1 MQQSPSPY
9 RSPNESRSV
18 SFAVA
23 DNVVVREGGVSND
36 VTDERLSAT
45 TTTPHGASD
54 ASADRRVAAGRRA
67 TELSSA
73 TGARPQT
80 TRDSVSDTM
89 NGEIETLEDLSQ
101 HYQDSVPADLREANT
116 FDWYLREL
124 YDDPRIAR
132 NAHQRVADMFDY
144 YGTEY
149 DEDAGVVEYLM
160 ASEDPLHEGENIFY
174 GREVH
179 ESIHEFVNKVKSGAR
194 GLGPE
199 KRIKLLLGP
208 VGSGKSHFDLMVRR
222 YFEDYTM
229 RDEGRMYT
237 FRWTNLCDVIRD
249 QDPADDTVQSPMN
262 QDPIVLL
269 PQEQR
274 DRVIERL
281 NENLDAPYTIRNEQS
296 LDPASEFYMDKLLA
310 EYDDDL
316 QSVLENHVEIIRLV
330 ASENKRQCIETFE
343 PKDKKNQDETELT
356 GDVNYSKLAVYGESD
371 PRAFD
376 YSGAFCNANR
386 GLFSGEELLKLQ
398 REFLYDFLHA
408 SQEQTIKPKN
418 NPRID
423 IDQVIV
429 GRTNMPEY
437 RDKKGD
443 EKMEAFNDRTKRID
457 FPYVLEYTQ
466 EAEIYRKMLR
476 NADVPHM
483 HIEPHAMEMAGLF
496 GVLTRITEPDGERI
510 SLTQKAKAYNGEI
523 DDGDDV
529 DVKKLREEGESKADI
544 AEGME
549 GVSARF
555 IGDEIAEA
563 IMDSTHR
570 GRDYLSP
577 LSIFTHFEENL
588 ENHGSIPEENVERYH
603 RYLEMVRDEYKERA
617 IEDVR
622 HALAYDL
629 DEIQR
634 QGEKYMDHVM
644 AYIDDATVRDELT
657 GREQDPDEKFL
668 RSVEEKLEI
677 PSDRKDDFRQ
687 EVSNW
692 VSRRA
697 REGTSFNPQDNDRLR
712 RALERKLWEDKKHNI
727 NFSALV
733 SANELD
739 DDERNAWID
748 ALEEQ
753 GYSREGAR
761 EVLEFAGAEV
771 AKAELET

>member
-1 MQQSPSPY
+1 M
-9 RSPNESRSV
+9 
-18 SFAVA
+18 
-23 DNVVVREGGVSND
+23 
-36 VTDERLSAT
+36 
-45 TTTPHGASD
+45 
-54 ASADRRVAAGRRA
+54 
-67 TELSSA
+67 
-73 TGARPQT
+73 TGE
-80 TRDSVSDTM
+80 M
-89 NGEIETLEDLSQ
+89 ETLEDLSQ
-101 HYQDSVPADLREANT
+101 QYRESVPGDLREAKS
-116 FDWYLREL
+116 FGWYLDEV

-132 NAHQRVADMFDY
+132 NAHQRVADMFDH

-160 ASEDPLHEGENIFY
+160 ASDDPVHDGENVFY

-179 ESIHEFVNKVKSGAR
+179 EAIHEFVNKVKSGAR

-208 VGSGKSHFDLMVRR
+208 VGSGKSHFDWMVRR

-229 RDEGRMYT
+229 TEAGRMYT
-237 FRWTNLCDVIRD
+237 FRWTNLTDVIRD
-249 QDPADDTVQSPMN
+249 QDPADDTVESPMH
-262 QDPIVLL
+262 QDPLVLL
-269 PQEQR
+269 PQGQR
-274 DRVIERL
+274 DQVIERL
-281 NENLDAPYTIRNEQS
+281 NESLDAPYTIRNERS
-296 LDPASEFYMDKLLA
+296 LDPASEFYMDRLLA
-310 EYDDDL
+310 AYDDDL
-316 QSVLENHVEIIRLV
+316 RQVIENHVEIIRLV
-330 ASENKRQCIETFE
+330 ASENKRQCVETFE

-356 GDVNYSKLAVYGESD
+356 GDVNYSKIAIYGESD

-437 RDKKGD
+437 REKKGD

-457 FPYVLEYTQ
+457 FPYVLEYEQ

-476 NADVPHM
+476 NADVPDM

-496 GVLTRITEPDGERI
+496 GVLTRVEEPDGNVT
-510 SLTQKAKAYNGEI
+510 LVQKAKAYNGEI

-529 DVKKLREEGESKADI
+529 DVRKLREEAEEVTDI
-544 AEGME
+544 AEGMD

-570 GRDYLSP
+570 GRGYLSP
-577 LSIFTHFEENL
+577 LSVFTHFERNL
-588 ENHGSIPEENVERYH
+588 ENHGSIPEENVERYL
-603 RYLEMVRDEYKERA
+603 RYLELVREEYKERA
-617 IEDVR
+617 IDDVR

-644 AYIDDATVRDELT
+644 AYIDDSTVEDELT
-657 GREQDPDEKFL
+657 GREQEPDETFL
-668 RSVEEKLEI
+668 RSVEEKLDV
-677 PSDRKDDFRQ
+677 PADRKDDFRQ

-697 REGTSFNPQDNDRLR
+697 REGRRFDPQENDRLR

-739 DDERNAWID
+739 DEERNAWVE
-748 ALEEQ
+748 ALVDR
-753 GYSREGAR
+753 GYSRDGAA

-771 AKAELET
+771 AKSELEEGG

>member
-1 MQQSPSPY
+1 MSTY
-9 RSPNESRSV
+9 
-18 SFAVA
+18 
-23 DNVVVREGGVSND
+23 
-36 VTDERLSAT
+36 
-45 TTTPHGASD
+45 
-54 ASADRRVAAGRRA
+54 
-67 TELSSA
+67 
-73 TGARPQT
+73 
-80 TRDSVSDTM
+80 
-89 NGEIETLEDLSQ
+89 ETLEDLSE
-101 HYQDSVPADLREANT
+101 HYRDSVPADLREAKS
-116 FDWYLREL
+116 FEWYLNEVR
-124 YDDPRIAR
+124 DDPRIAR
-132 NAHQRVADMFDY
+132 NAHQRIADMFDH
-144 YGTEY
+144 YGTDY
-149 DEDAGVVEYLM
+149 DERAGVVEYLM
-160 ASEDPLHEGENIFY
+160 ASEDPLHDGENVFY

-208 VGSGKSHFDLMVRR
+208 VGSGKSHFDWLVRR

-229 RDEGRMYT
+229 RDDGRMYT
-237 FRWTNLCDVIRD
+237 FRWVNLCDVVRD
-249 QDPADDTVQSPMN
+249 QDPGDDTVRSPMN
-262 QDPIVLL
+262 QDPLVLL

-274 DRVIERL
+274 DIILEAL
-281 NENLDAPYTIRNEQS
+281 NENLEAPYTIRNEQS
-296 LDPASEFYMDKLLA
+296 LDPASEFYLDALLA

-316 QSVLENHVEIIRLV
+316 EAVLRNHVEVIRLV
-330 ASENKRQCIETFE
+330 ASENKRQCVETFE

-371 PRAFD
+371 PRSFD
-376 YSGAFCNANR
+376 YAGAFCNANR
-386 GLFSGEELLKLQ
+386 GIFSGEELLKLQ

-457 FPYVLEYTQ
+457 FPYVLEYER
-466 EAEIYRKMLR
+466 EADIYRKMLR
-476 NADVPHM
+476 NADVPDM

-496 GVLTRITEPDGERI
+496 GVLTRITEPDGETV
-510 SLTQKAKAYNGEI
+510 SLVQKAKAYNGEL
-523 DDGDDV
+523 DEADDV
-529 DVKKLREEGESKADI
+529 DVKKLREEGEEKADI

-570 GRDYLSP
+570 DRSYLSP
-577 LSIFTHFEENL
+577 LSVFTHFEENL

-603 RYLEMVRDEYKERA
+603 RYLELVREEYRDRA

-622 HALAYDL
+622 HALAYDV
-629 DEIQR
+629 DEIRR

-644 AYIDDATVRDELT
+644 AYIDDATIEDELT
-657 GREQDPDEKFL
+657 GREVEPDETFM
-668 RSVEEKLEI
+668 RAVEEKLDI
-677 PSDRKDDFRQ
+677 PNDRKDDFRQ

-697 REGTSFNPQDNDRLR
+697 REGRGFDPHENDRLR

-748 ALEEQ
+748 ALVDR
-753 GYSREGAR
+753 GYSRDGAR

-771 AKAELET
+771 AKSEME

>member
-1 MQQSPSPY
+1 MT
-9 RSPNESRSV
+9 
-18 SFAVA
+18 
-23 DNVVVREGGVSND
+23 G
-36 VTDERLSAT
+36 AT
-45 TTTPHGASD
+45 KTLE
-54 ASADRRVAAGRRA
+54 
-67 TELSSA
+67 ELSD
-73 TGARPQT
+73 RYK
-80 TRDSVSDTM
+80 
-89 NGEIETLEDLSQ
+89 ET
-101 HYQDSVPADLREANT
+101 VPSDLREAKS
-116 FDWYLREL
+116 FDWYLSEVHEH
-124 YDDPRIAR
+124 PRIAR
-132 NAHQRVADMFDY
+132 NAHQRVADMFDH

-149 DEDAGVVEYLM
+149 DEEAGVVEYLM
-160 ASEDPLHEGENIFY
+160 ASEDPIHDGENTFY

-208 VGSGKSHFDLMVRR
+208 VGSGKSHFDWMVRR

-237 FRWTNLCDVIRD
+237 FRWTNLTDVIRD
-249 QDPADDTVQSPMN
+249 QDPADDVVRSPMN

-274 DRVIERL
+274 DKVIEGL
-281 NENLDAPYTIRNEQS
+281 NERLDAPYTIRNEQA
-296 LDPASEFYMDKLLA
+296 LDPASEFYMDKLL
-310 EYDDDL
+310 EHYGDDL
-316 QSVLENHVEIIRLV
+316 QQVLDNHVEVVRLV
-330 ASENKRQCIETFE
+330 ADENKRQCIETFE

-356 GDVNYSKLAVYGESD
+356 GDVNYSKIAVYGESD

-386 GLFSGEELLKLQ
+386 GIFSGEELLKLQ

-408 SQEQTIKPKN
+408 TQEQTIKPKN

-457 FPYVLEYTQ
+457 FPYVLQYEE
-466 EAEIYRKMLR
+466 EAQIYRKMLK
-476 NADVPHM
+476 NADVPDIHV
-483 HIEPHAMEMAGLF
+483 EPHTLEMAGLF
-496 GVLTRITEPDGERI
+496 GVLTRIQEPDGGQVSI
-510 SLTQKAKAYNGEI
+510 TQKAKAYNGEI
-523 DDGDDV
+523 DEADDI
-529 DVKKLREEGESKADI
+529 DVKKLRDEAAETTDI
-544 AEGME
+544 GEGMD
-549 GVSARF
+549 GVSPRF

-563 IMDSTHR
+563 IMDSMHR
-570 GRDYLSP
+570 GRKFLSP
-577 LSIFTHFEENL
+577 LTTFNHLEENL
-588 ENHGSIPEENVERYH
+588 ENHGSIPTENFETYY
-603 RYLEMVRDEYKERA
+603 RYLELVREEYKERA

-644 AYIDDATVRDELT
+644 AYIDDDTVEDEIT
-657 GREQDPDEKFL
+657 GREQEPDEKFL
-668 RSVEEKLEI
+668 RDVEEKLDI
-677 PSDRKDDFRQ
+677 PEDRKNDFRQ
-687 EVSNW
+687 EVANW

-697 REGTSFNPQDNDRLR
+697 REGSSFDPQDNDRLR

-733 SANELD
+733 SSGEMD
-739 DDERNAWID
+739 DDERNAWIN

-753 GYSREGAR
+753 GYSRDGAK

-771 AKAELET
+771 AKTEMED

>member
-1 MQQSPSPY
+1 M
-9 RSPNESRSV
+9 
-18 SFAVA
+18 
-23 DNVVVREGGVSND
+23 
-36 VTDERLSAT
+36 
-45 TTTPHGASD
+45 
-54 ASADRRVAAGRRA
+54 
-67 TELSSA
+67 
-73 TGARPQT
+73 
-80 TRDSVSDTM
+80 
-89 NGEIETLEDLSQ
+89 ETLEDLSQ
-101 HYQDSVPADLREANT
+101 QYRESVPGDLREAKS
-116 FDWYLREL
+116 FGWYLDEV
-124 YDDPRIAR
+124 YDNPRIAR
-132 NAHQRVADMFDY
+132 NAHQRVADMFDH

-160 ASEDPLHEGENIFY
+160 ASDDPVHDGENVFY

-179 ESIHEFVNKVKSGAR
+179 EAIHEFVNKVKSGAR

-208 VGSGKSHFDLMVRR
+208 VGSGKSHFDWMVRR

-229 RDEGRMYT
+229 TDAGRMYT
-237 FRWTNLCDVIRD
+237 FRWTNLTDVIRG
-249 QDPADDTVQSPMN
+249 QDPADDTVESPMH
-262 QDPIVLL
+262 QDPLVLL
-269 PQEQR
+269 PQGQR
-274 DRVIERL
+274 DQVIKRL
-281 NENLDAPYTIRNEQS
+281 NESLDAPYTIRNERS
-296 LDPASEFYMDKLLA
+296 LDPASEFYMDRLLA
-310 EYDDDL
+310 AYDDDL
-316 QSVLENHVEIIRLV
+316 RQVIENHVEIIRLV
-330 ASENKRQCIETFE
+330 ASENKRQCVETFE

-356 GDVNYSKLAVYGESD
+356 GDVNYSKIAIYGESD

-437 RDKKGD
+437 REKKGD

-457 FPYVLEYTQ
+457 FPYVLEYEQ
-466 EAEIYRKMLR
+466 EAEIYRKMLG
-476 NADVPHM
+476 NADVPDM

-496 GVLTRITEPDGERI
+496 GVLTRVEEPDGNVT
-510 SLTQKAKAYNGEI
+510 LVQKAKAYNGEI

-529 DVKKLREEGESKADI
+529 DVRKLREEAEEVTDI

-577 LSIFTHFEENL
+577 LSVFTHFERNL
-588 ENHGSIPEENVERYH
+588 ENHGSIPEENIERYL
-603 RYLEMVRDEYKERA
+603 RYLELVREEYKERA
-617 IEDVR
+617 IDDVR

-644 AYIDDATVRDELT
+644 AYIDDSTVEDELT
-657 GREQDPDEKFL
+657 GREQEPDETFL
-668 RSVEEKLEI
+668 RSVEEKLDV
-677 PSDRKDDFRQ
+677 PADRKDDFRQ

-697 REGTSFNPQDNDRLR
+697 REGRRFDPQENDRLR

-739 DDERNAWID
+739 DEERNAWVE
-748 ALEEQ
+748 ALVDR
-753 GYSREGAR
+753 GYSRDGAA

-771 AKAELET
+771 AKSELEEGG

>member
-1 MQQSPSPY
+1 M
-9 RSPNESRSV
+9 NG
-18 SFAVA
+18 
-23 DNVVVREGGVSND
+23 D
-36 VTDERLSAT
+36 
-45 TTTPHGASD
+45 
-54 ASADRRVAAGRRA
+54 RA
-67 TELSSA
+67 T
-73 TGARPQT
+73 
-80 TRDSVSDTM
+80 
-89 NGEIETLEDLSQ
+89 LESLSQ
-101 HYQDSVPADLREANT
+101 EYRESVPEDLREAKS
-116 FDWYLREL
+116 FEWYLDAVYE
-124 YDDPRIAR
+124 DPRIAR
-132 NAHQRVADMFDY
+132 NAHQRVADMFDH
-144 YGTEY
+144 YGTDY
-149 DEDAGVVEYLM
+149 DEDAGVVEYRM
-160 ASEDPLHEGENIFY
+160 ASEDPLHDGENTFY

-194 GLGPE
+194 GLGPQ

-208 VGSGKSHFDLMVRR
+208 VGSGKSHFDWMVRR
-222 YFEDYTM
+222 YFEDYTTT
-229 RDEGRMYT
+229 DAGRMYT
-237 FRWTNLCDVIRD
+237 FRWTDLGDVIRD
-249 QDPADDTVQSPMN
+249 QDPEDDTVVSPMN
-262 QDPIVLL
+262 QDPLVLL
-269 PQEQR
+269 PQPQR
-274 DRVIERL
+274 NGVIERL
-281 NENLDAPYTIRNEQS
+281 NERLDAPYTIRNDQA
-296 LDPASEFYMDKLLA
+296 LDPASEFYLDSLLA
-310 EYDDDL
+310 HYDDNL
-316 QSVLENHVEIIRLV
+316 QAVLENHVEVIRLV
-330 ASENKRQCIETFE
+330 ASENKRQCVETFE

-376 YSGAFCNANR
+376 YAGAFCNANR

-437 RDKKGD
+437 REKKGD

-457 FPYVLEYTQ
+457 FPYVLEYDE

-476 NADVPHM
+476 NADVPDM

-496 GVLTRITEPDGERI
+496 GVLTRITEPDGSV
-510 SLTQKAKAYNGEI
+510 SLVQKAKAYNGEI
-523 DDGDDV
+523 DEGDDI
-529 DVKKLREEGESKADI
+529 DARKLRENGEESADI
-544 AEGME
+544 GEGMD

-570 GRDYLSP
+570 DRSYLSP
-577 LSIFTHFEENL
+577 LSVFSHFEANL
-588 ENHGSIPEENVERYH
+588 ENHGSIPEDNLDRYY
-603 RYLEMVRDEYKERA
+603 RYLELVREEYKERA

-629 DEIQR
+629 EEIQR

-644 AYIDDATVRDELT
+644 AYIDDDTIEDELT
-657 GREQDPDEKFL
+657 GRKQEPDETFL

-677 PSDRKDDFRQ
+677 PEDRKDDFRQ

-697 REGTSFNPQDNDRLR
+697 RDGTSFDPQDNDRLR

-739 DDERNAWID
+739 DDERSAWID
-748 ALEEQ
+748 ALVNQ
-753 GYSREGAR
+753 GYSPEGAR

-771 AKAELET
+771 AKSELEG

>member
-1 MQQSPSPY
+1 M
-9 RSPNESRSV
+9 NG
-18 SFAVA
+18 
-23 DNVVVREGGVSND
+23 D
-36 VTDERLSAT
+36 
-45 TTTPHGASD
+45 
-54 ASADRRVAAGRRA
+54 RA
-67 TELSSA
+67 TLESLS
-73 TGARPQT
+73 RQYK
-80 TRDSVSDTM
+80 
-89 NGEIETLEDLSQ
+89 E
-101 HYQDSVPADLREANT
+101 SVPEDLREAKS
-116 FDWYLREL
+116 FEWYLDAVYE
-124 YDDPRIAR
+124 DPRIAR
-132 NAHQRVADMFDY
+132 NAHQRVADMFDH
-144 YGTEY
+144 YGTDY
-149 DEDAGVVEYLM
+149 DEDAGVVEYRM
-160 ASEDPLHEGENIFY
+160 ASEDPLHDGENTFY

-194 GLGPE
+194 GLGPQ

-208 VGSGKSHFDLMVRR
+208 VGSGKSHFDWMVRR
-222 YFEDYTM
+222 YFEDYTAT
-229 RDEGRMYT
+229 DAGRMYT
-237 FRWTNLCDVIRD
+237 FRWTDLGDVIRD
-249 QDPADDTVQSPMN
+249 QDPEDDVVVSPMN
-262 QDPIVLL
+262 QDPLVLL

-274 DRVIERL
+274 DGVLERL
-281 NENLDAPYTIRNEQS
+281 NEHLDAPYTIRNDQT
-296 LDPASEFYMDKLLA
+296 LDPASEFYLDSLLA
-310 EYDDDL
+310 HYDDDL
-316 QSVLENHVEIIRLV
+316 QAVLENHIEIIRLV
-330 ASENKRQCIETFE
+330 ASENKRQCVETFE

-356 GDVNYSKLAVYGESD
+356 GDVNYSKLAIYGESD

-376 YSGAFCNANR
+376 YAGAFCNANR

-437 RDKKGD
+437 REKKGD

-457 FPYVLEYTQ
+457 FPYVLEYDE

-476 NADVPHM
+476 NADVPDM
-483 HIEPHAMEMAGLF
+483 HIEPHALEMAGLF
-496 GVLTRITEPDGERI
+496 GVLTRITEPDGSV
-510 SLTQKAKAYNGEI
+510 SLVQKAKAYNGEI
-523 DDGDDV
+523 DESDDI
-529 DVKKLREEGESKADI
+529 DARKLRENGEEAADI
-544 AEGME
+544 GEGMD

-570 GRDYLSP
+570 DRSYLSP
-577 LSIFTHFEENL
+577 LSVFSHFEANL
-588 ENHGSIPEENVERYH
+588 ENHGSIPEDNLERYY
-603 RYLEMVRDEYKERA
+603 RYLELVREEYKERA

-629 DEIQR
+629 EEIQR

-644 AYIDDATVRDELT
+644 AYIDDDTVEDELT
-657 GREQDPDEKFL
+657 GREQEPDETFL

-677 PSDRKDDFRQ
+677 PEDRKNDFRQ

-697 REGTSFNPQDNDRLR
+697 RDGTSFDPQDNDRLR

-739 DDERNAWID
+739 DDERSAWID
-748 ALEEQ
+748 ALVNQ
-753 GYSREGAR
+753 GYSPEGAR

-771 AKAELET
+771 AKSELEG

>member
-1 MQQSPSPY
+1 M
-9 RSPNESRSV
+9 
-18 SFAVA
+18 
-23 DNVVVREGGVSND
+23 
-36 VTDERLSAT
+36 
-45 TTTPHGASD
+45 
-54 ASADRRVAAGRRA
+54 
-67 TELSSA
+67 SSQ
-73 TGARPQT
+73 R
-80 TRDSVSDTM
+80 
-89 NGEIETLEDLSQ
+89 ETLEDLSRN
-101 HYQDSVPADLREANT
+101 YKDSVPADLREAKS
-116 FDWYLREL
+116 FEWYLQEV

-132 NAHQRVADMFDY
+132 NAHQRVADMFDH
-144 YGTEY
+144 YGTTY

-160 ASEDPLHEGENIFY
+160 ASEDPLHDGENVFY

-208 VGSGKSHFDLMVRR
+208 VGSGKSHFDWMVRR

-229 RDEGRMYT
+229 REDGRMYT
-237 FRWTNLCDVIRD
+237 FRWVNLGDVIRD
-249 QDPADDTVQSPMN
+249 QDPGDDTVLSPMH

-274 DRVIERL
+274 NRVIDQL
-281 NENLDAPYTIRNEQS
+281 NGDLDAPYTIRNEQS
-296 LDPASEFYMDKLLA
+296 LDPASEFYMDRLLA
-310 EYDDDL
+310 RYDDDL
-316 QSVLENHVEIIRLV
+316 QTVLENHVEIVRLV

-437 RDKKGD
+437 REKKGD

-457 FPYVLEYTQ
+457 FPYVLEYEQ
-466 EAEIYRKMLR
+466 EADIYRKMLR
-476 NADVPHM
+476 NADVPNM

-496 GVLTRITEPDGERI
+496 GVLTRITEPDGDSI
-510 SLTQKAKAYNGEI
+510 SLVQKAKAYNGEI
-523 DDGDDV
+523 DDSDDV
-529 DVKKLREEGESKADI
+529 DVKKLREEGEAKADI
-544 AEGME
+544 AEGMD

-570 GRDYLSP
+570 DRDYLSP
-577 LSIFTHFEENL
+577 LTVFAHFEENL
-588 ENHGSIPEENVERYH
+588 EAHGSIMEENIETYH
-603 RYLEMVRDEYKERA
+603 RYLEMVREEYRERA

-644 AYIDDATVRDELT
+644 AYIDDKTIEDELT
-657 GREQDPDEKFL
+657 GREQEPDEKFL
-668 RSVEEKLEI
+668 RSVEEKLDI

-748 ALEEQ
+748 ALVDQ
-753 GYSREGAR
+753 GYSREGAK

-771 AKAELET
+771 AKSELEGDA

>member
-1 MQQSPSPY
+1 M
-9 RSPNESRSV
+9 
-18 SFAVA
+18 
-23 DNVVVREGGVSND
+23 
-36 VTDERLSAT
+36 
-45 TTTPHGASD
+45 
-54 ASADRRVAAGRRA
+54 
-67 TELSSA
+67 
-73 TGARPQT
+73 TG
-80 TRDSVSDTM
+80 D
-89 NGEIETLEDLSQ
+89 IETLEELSKQ
-101 HYQDSVPADLREANT
+101 YRESMPADLREAKT
-116 FDWYLREL
+116 FDWYLEKVHE
-124 YDDPRIAR
+124 DPKLAR
-132 NAHQRVADMFDY
+132 NANQRVADMFDH

-160 ASEDPLHEGENIFY
+160 ASEDPLHDGENVFY

-208 VGSGKSHFDLMVRR
+208 VGSGKSHFDWMVRR
-222 YFEDYTM
+222 YFEDYTL
-229 RDEGRMYT
+229 RDDGRMYT
-237 FRWTNLCDVIRD
+237 FRWVNLGDVIRD
-249 QDPADDTVQSPMN
+249 QDPGDDTVQSPMN
-262 QDPIVLL
+262 QDPLILL

-274 DRVIERL
+274 DTVIEAL
-281 NENLDAPYTIRNEQS
+281 NERLDAPYTIRSEQS
-296 LDPASEFYMDKLLA
+296 LDPASEFYMDRLLA
-310 EYDDDL
+310 HYDDDL
-316 QSVLENHVEIIRLV
+316 QAVLENHVEVIRLV

-356 GDVNYSKLAVYGESD
+356 GDINYSKLAIYGESD

-386 GLFSGEELLKLQ
+386 GIFSGEELLKLQ

-408 SQEQTIKPKN
+408 TQEQTIKPKN

-457 FPYVLEYTQ
+457 FPYVLEYDQ
-466 EAEIYRKMLR
+466 ESEIYRKMLR
-476 NADVPHM
+476 NADVPDM
-483 HIEPHAMEMAGLF
+483 HIEPHALEMAGLF
-496 GVLTRITEPDGERI
+496 GVLTRIEEPDGETI
-510 SLTQKAKAYNGEI
+510 TLLQKAKAYNGEI
-523 DDGDDV
+523 DEIDDI

-544 AEGME
+544 AEGMD

-577 LSIFTHFEENL
+577 LTVFNHFEQNL
-588 ENHGSIPEENVERYH
+588 ENHGSIPEENLDRYY
-603 RYLEMVRDEYKERA
+603 RYLELVREEYKDRA

-622 HALAYDL
+622 HALAYDI

-644 AYIDDATVRDELT
+644 AYIDDATVEDELT

-668 RSVEEKLEI
+668 RSVEEKLDI

-739 DDERNAWID
+739 DDERNAWVD
-748 ALEEQ
+748 ALVEQ

-771 AKAELET
+771 AKAELED